1 MFGLSVGLPFWTVIA
16 CVAAVYVG
24 AVVQASI
31 GIGLGMIAAPM
42 LAFADPDFI
51 PAAIMIAV
59 LPLTFTIAWIDREHI
74 VKRDVGFALIGRVPG
89 VVVGALVVATLSD
102 RVLAVMVAAS
112 VLLAVVAS
120 ITGRLFQPTNRA
132 LVVAGL
138 ASGFAGT
145 TTGVGG
151 PPMALTYQN
160 SDPATMRATI
170 SAFFSIGALMSIGAL
185 ALAGE
190 IGVRQWQLTALI
202 LPGVGLGVV
211 TARQVKDHLRPEVIR
226 PAVLVICT
234 VASLALL
241 VETF

>member
-1 MFGLSVGLPFWTVIA
+1 MSGLSVGLSFWTVIA

-120 ITGRLFQPTNRA
+120 ITGRLFQPTDRA

>member
-1 MFGLSVGLPFWTVIA
+1 MFGLSVAMAIA
-16 CVAAVYVG
+16 CIVVVYVG

-51 PAAIMIAV
+51 PAAIMLAV
-59 LPLTFTIAWIDREHI
+59 LPLTFTIAWIDRQHI

-89 VVVGALVVATLSD
+89 VIAGALVVAALSD

-120 ITGRLFQPTNRA
+120 ITGRLFRPTDRA

-138 ASGFAGT
+138 TSGFAGT
-145 TTGVGG
+145 TTGIGG

-170 SAFFSIGALMSIGAL
+170 SAFFSIGSLMSIGAL

-190 IGVRQWQLTALI
+190 IGVRQLQLTALI

-211 TARQVKDHLRPEVIR
+211 TARRVKHLLRPEVIQ
-226 PAVLVICT
+226 PGVLVICT
-234 VASLALL
+234 IGAFALL
-241 VETF
+241 IETF

>member
-1 MFGLSVGLPFWTVIA
+1 MLGLSVAMTIA
-16 CVAAVYVG
+16 CVATVFIA
-24 AVVQASI
+24 ATVQASI
-31 GIGLGMIAAPM
+31 GIGLGMIASPV
-42 LAFADPDFI
+42 LLLADPDFI
-51 PAAIMIAV
+51 PAAIMLAV
-59 LPLTFTIAWIDREHI
+59 LPLTFTIAWVDRQHI
-74 VKRDVGFALIGRVPG
+74 EPRDGGFALIGRVPG
-89 VVVGALVVATLSD
+89 VIAGALVVAALSD

-112 VLLAVVAS
+112 VLLAVAAS
-120 ITGRLFQPTNRA
+120 ITGRLFEPTDRA

-170 SAFFSIGALMSIGAL
+170 SAFFAVGSLLSLGAL

-190 IGVRQWQLTALI
+190 VGVRQLQLTLLI

-211 TARQVKDHLRPEVIR
+211 TARLIKDRLRPEVVR

-234 VASLALL
+234 TAALALL
-241 VETF
+241 AETF

>member
-1 MFGLSVGLPFWTVIA
+1 MLGLSLAMTIA
-16 CVAAVYVG
+16 CIAVVFVAAT
-24 AVVQASI
+24 VQASI
-31 GIGLGMIAAPM
+31 GIGLGMIASPV
-42 LAFADPDFI
+42 LLFADADFI
-51 PAAIMIAV
+51 PTAIMLAV
-59 LPLTFTIAWIDREHI
+59 LPLTFTVAWVDREHI
-74 VKRDVGFALIGRVPG
+74 EARDVGFALIGRVPG
-89 VVVGALVVATLSD
+89 VIVGALVVAALSE

-112 VLLAVVAS
+112 VLLAVLAS
-120 ITGRLFQPTNRA
+120 ITGRLFEPTGRA
-132 LVVAGL
+132 LMVAGL

-170 SAFFSIGALMSIGAL
+170 SAFFAIGSLMSLAAL

-190 IGVRQWQLTALI
+190 VGMRQLQLTLLI

-211 TARQVKDHLRPEVIR
+211 TSRRVKDHLRPDVVR
-226 PAVLVICT
+226 PAVLAICT
-234 VASLALL
+234 VASVALL

>member
-1 MFGLSVGLPFWTVIA
+1 MFGLSVAMAIA
-16 CVAAVYVG
+16 CIVVVYVG

-51 PAAIMIAV
+51 PAAIMLAV
-59 LPLTFTIAWIDREHI
+59 LPLTFTIAWIDRQHI

-89 VVVGALVVATLSD
+89 VIAGALVVAALSD

-120 ITGRLFQPTNRA
+120 ITGRLFRPTDRA

-138 ASGFAGT
+138 TSGFAGT
-145 TTGVGG
+145 TTGIGG

-170 SAFFSIGALMSIGAL
+170 SAFFSIGSLMSIGAL

-190 IGVRQWQLTALI
+190 IGVRQFRLTALI

-211 TARQVKDHLRPEVIR
+211 TARRVKHLLRPEVIQ
-226 PAVLVICT
+226 PGVLVICT
-234 VASLALL
+234 IAAFALL
-241 VETF
+241 IETF

>member
-1 MFGLSVGLPFWTVIA
+1 MLGLSLAMTIA
-16 CVAAVYVG
+16 CIAVVFVAAT
-24 AVVQASI
+24 VQASI
-31 GIGLGMIAAPM
+31 GIGLGMIASPV
-42 LAFADPDFI
+42 LLFADPDFI
-51 PAAIMIAV
+51 PTAIMLAV
-59 LPLTFTIAWIDREHI
+59 LPLTFTVAWVDREHI
-74 VKRDVGFALIGRVPG
+74 EARDVGFALIGRVPG
-89 VVVGALVVATLSD
+89 VIVGALVVAALSE

-112 VLLAVVAS
+112 VLLAVLAS
-120 ITGRLFQPTNRA
+120 ITGRLFEPTGRA

-170 SAFFSIGALMSIGAL
+170 SAFFAIGSLMSLAAL

-190 IGVRQWQLTALI
+190 VGMRQLQLTLLI

-211 TARQVKDHLRPEVIR
+211 TSRRVKDHLRPDVMR
-226 PAVLVICT
+226 PAVLAICT
-234 VASLALL
+234 VASVALL

>member
-1 MFGLSVGLPFWTVIA
+1 MLGLSLAMTIA
-16 CVAAVYVG
+16 CITVVFVAAT
-24 AVVQASI
+24 VQASI
-31 GIGLGMIAAPM
+31 GIGLGMIASPV
-42 LAFADPDFI
+42 LLFADPDFI
-51 PAAIMIAV
+51 PTAIMLAV
-59 LPLTFTIAWIDREHI
+59 LPLTFTVAWVDREHI
-74 VKRDVGFALIGRVPG
+74 EARDVGFALIGRVPG
-89 VVVGALVVATLSD
+89 VIAGALVVAALSE

-112 VLLAVVAS
+112 VLLAVLAS
-120 ITGRLFQPTNRA
+120 ITGRLFEPTGRA

-170 SAFFSIGALMSIGAL
+170 SAFFAIGSLMSLAAL

-190 IGVRQWQLTALI
+190 VGMRQLQLTLLI

-211 TARQVKDHLRPEVIR
+211 TSRRVKDHLRPDVVR
-226 PAVLVICT
+226 PAVLAICT
-234 VASLALL
+234 VASVALL

>member
-1 MFGLSVGLPFWTVIA
+1 MFGLSVAMTIA
-16 CVAAVYVG
+16 CIAVVYVG

-51 PAAIMIAV
+51 PAAIMLAV
-59 LPLTFTIAWIDREHI
+59 LPLTFTIAWIDRQHI

-89 VVVGALVVATLSD
+89 VIAGALVVAALSD

-120 ITGRLFQPTNRA
+120 ITGRLFRPTDRA

-145 TTGVGG
+145 TTGIGG

-170 SAFFSIGALMSIGAL
+170 SAFFSIGSLMSIGAL

-190 IGVRQWQLTALI
+190 IGVRQFQLTALI

-211 TARQVKDHLRPEVIR
+211 TARRVKHLLRPEVIQ
-226 PAVLVICT
+226 PGVLVICT
-234 VASLALL
+234 IGAFALL
-241 VETF
+241 IETF

>member
-1 MFGLSVGLPFWTVIA
+1 MSGLSVGLSFWTVIA

>member
-1 MFGLSVGLPFWTVIA
+1 MFGLTMTMTVACIA
-16 CVAAVYVG
+16 IVFVG
-24 AVVQASI
+24 ATVQASI
-31 GIGLGMIAAPM
+31 GIGLGMIASP
-42 LAFADPDFI
+42 LLLIADSDFI
-51 PAAIMIAV
+51 PAALMLTV
-59 LPLTFTIAWIDREHI
+59 LPLTFTVAWIDRSHI
-74 VKRDVGFALIGRVPG
+74 EPRDVGFALAGRIPG
-89 VVVGALVVATLSD
+89 TIAGALVVASLSD
-102 RVLAVMVAAS
+102 RFLAVMVAAS

-120 ITGRLFQPTNRA
+120 ITGRLFQPTSRA

-170 SAFFSIGALMSIGAL
+170 SAFFSIGSLMSIGAL

-190 IGVRQWQLTALI
+190 VGVRQWQLSALI
-202 LPGVGLGVV
+202 LPGVGLGLVA
-211 TARQVKDHLRPEVIR
+211 ARRVKHLLQPEVVR

-234 VASLALL
+234 VAAIALL
-241 VETF
+241 AETF